1 MTARILFY
9 FFMAIAASSA
19 LVILFSK
26 NVFRSALSLLVTLL
40 SIAGLFVLSYA
51 EFVAVAQILVY
62 AGGVLVIILFGVMLT
77 SRISGRA
84 LIVEH
89 KHVASGAIVGIGLLV
104 LLSSYVTA
112 PVNGNNIL
120 PQGVTDMG
128 IAIFGEYALPFEVAG
143 ILLLVALVG
152 AAVITAQLKSKT

>member
-1 MTARILFY
+1 MIAPVLFY
-9 FFMAIAASSA
+9 FFVAIAASSA
-19 LVILFSK
+19 LAILFSK

-77 SRISGRA
+77 SKISGRA
-84 LIVEH
+84 LLVEH
-89 KHVASGAIVGIGLLV
+89 KHVASGALVGIGLLV
-104 LLSSYVTA
+104 LLSSYLTA

-120 PQGVTDMG
+120 PQGVADIG

-143 ILLLVALVG
+143 ILLLIALVG
-152 AAVITAQLKSKT
+152 AAVITAQLKSRT

>member
-1 MTARILFY
+1 MAQTLFY
-9 FFMAIAASSA
+9 FFVAIAASSA
-19 LVILFSK
+19 LAILFSK

-77 SRISGRA
+77 SKISGRA
-84 LIVEH
+84 LLVEH

-104 LLSSYVTA
+104 LLSSYLTA

-120 PQGVTDMG
+120 PQGVADVG

-143 ILLLVALVG
+143 ILLLIALVG
-152 AAVITAQLKSKT
+152 AAVITAQLKSRT